1 MLSYQR
7 VGFGDPPVISSSR
20 GSNWHPRRAAFPP
33 AAPPAPPRPRRP
45 WCHCTQ
51 TLLQSFSQDV
61 GIGWDR
67 HVVFPQNMKL
77 YTIYTINTHVLPA
90 ESTPIIDETRCFT
103 TSEPDFAVH
112 QASLSEVSP
121 GITVIHPQLGKTSVS
136 SAPLLPVY
144 IRGRSWKWIC
154 QKSRSILQVPNLPNL
169 VLSA

>member
-103 TSEPDFAVH
+103 TSEPDFAVD

-136 SAPLLPVY
+136 FCSVGSSAWPWL
-144 IRGRSWKWIC
+144 
-154 QKSRSILQVPNLPNL
+154 
-169 VLSA
+169 AD